1 MIDFSHNH
9 FQLFG
14 LPERFRFDPD
24 ALDRAYRALQGEV
37 HPDRFAAASASE
49 RRLALQ
55 SSARVNEAY
64 QALRDPVARAQYML
78 SLHGIDAFDETDTT
92 LAPDFLERQLERRE
106 AAADAVAEG
115 DAQRLAALA
124 REVREDADGLEQRLA
139 ARLDRDSAW
148 DAARSDVR
156 ELRFLAKLA
165 AEQQRV
171 HVAGCFHRTPRHRQD
186 VVLHQSIH
194 ARDADRRQQPADRR
208 RDQAHQQRHQ
218 NEDRLRRSSGSSPSR
233 TQR

>member
-9 FQLFG
+9 FELFG
-14 LPERFRFDPD
+14 LPERFRFDAD

-37 HPDRFAAASASE
+37 HPDRFASASESE

-78 SLHGIDAFDETDTT
+78 SLHGIDAFNETDTT

-106 AAADAVAEG
+106 AAADAVDGG
-115 DAQRLAALA
+115 DTQRLAALA
-124 REVREDADGLEQRLA
+124 REVRADADRLEQRLA
-139 ARLDRDSAW
+139 ARLDRDAAW

-165 AEQQRV
+165 A
-171 HVAGCFHRTPRHRQD
+171 D
-186 VVLHQSIH
+186 I
-194 ARDADRRQQPADRR
+194 DAMQGELD
-208 RDQAHQQRHQ
+208 
-218 NEDRLRRSSGSSPSR
+218 S
-233 TQR
+233 